1 MSSMCRQPERQ
12 FKANYCTVMTL
23 RDVYFSGGAEGKL
36 YFISGDEGKL
46 CSKSN
51 CKQAKGKCVYVA
63 KKQFAFFHPPSSCV
77 SFLNPASSTVQEIGQ

>member
-12 FKANYCTVMTL
+12 FKANHCTVMTL

-63 KKQFAFFHPPSSCV
+63 KSSLL
-77 SFLNPASSTVQEIGQ
+77 SFIRPVNL